1 MVAGSGVS
9 QSEVDAREQMWARQV
24 AEEKVYADAA
34 AVVAAQAAVTALQG
48 GGAASGAQVA
58 AAAAGLAAAQ
68 AAEAADAAAPVV
80 VSSPPAGYT
89 VGVREAMRAGHG
101 EKRTALQAA
110 HPGQIWLPR
119 GWLRDAP
126 DDRDRMYEVP
136 AGLVVPE
143 AMDLRAG
150 FPPVYSQLGESCES
164 NAVAGAIHF
173 CRLKAGEAFGEPST
187 QFLFYNARLLVGME
201 EQQIG
206 TSARQNIKAA
216 ARLGLAPYSAW
227 PNRQE
232 TLCVRPAPEVY
243 AAAKSE
249 VLSSY
254 ARLRLELKELKACL
268 AEGFPFVAAMNWFAV
283 DDETGA
289 YVMPTAADLAGGN
302 ASGGHT
308 VLIVG
313 YSDATESF
321 SFRNSWGS
329 GWGDGGYGTMAY
341 AVLTDRALTDD
352 LWTIRG

>member
-143 AMDLRAG
+143 AVDLRPG

-164 NAVAGAIHF
+164 NAVAGGDSLLQAEGGGGVWRAF
-173 CRLKAGEAFGEPST
+173 DAVFFFTMRGCWWGWRSSRSGRLRGRISR
-187 QFLFYNARLLVGME
+187 RLRGLGWRLIAPGR
-201 EQQIG
+201 IG
-206 TSARQNIKAA
+206 R
-216 ARLGLAPYSAW
+216 R
-227 PNRQE
+227 
-232 TLCVRPAPEVY
+232 TLCVRPAPEAY
-243 AAAKSE
+243 AAAKGE

-254 ARLRLELKELKACL
+254 ARLRLEFEG
-268 AEGFPFVAAMNWFAV
+268 AEGLPGGGVSV
-283 DDETGA
+283 CGGDEL
-289 YVMPTAADLAGGN
+289 VC
-302 ASGGHT
+302 
-308 VLIVG
+308 
-313 YSDATESF
+313 
-321 SFRNSWGS
+321 R
-329 GWGDGGYGTMAY
+329 
-341 AVLTDRALTDD
+341 R
-352 LWTIRG
+352 R